1 MRLLTSAAIAGLG
14 SGLLAAALQIWF
26 LQPVLILAEMHES
39 GAAGNMAGAIE
50 GGAHGHGHDG
60 QDHGHGDGRADAEYG
75 AAARAGLVFA
85 FSALIYTGYALV
97 LAACMSLA
105 ALRGAALDARTG
117 AIWGVA
123 GFAVF
128 QMAPAFSM
136 PPETPGMAG
145 ADVDLSQIWWWS
157 TAAATALGLGLL
169 AFGTGWVKR
178 IAGAALILAPHV
190 AGAPQPDGHAGAV
203 PPEVAGLFVS
213 RALGVSLIAWTA
225 MGALAGRFLRE

>member
-1 MRLLTSAAIAGLG
+1 MRILTSAAIAGLG

-26 LQPVLILAEMHES
+26 LQPALILAEMHES
-39 GAAGNMAGAIE
+39 GAAGHMLGAD
-50 GGAHGHGHDG
+50 GGGHGHDG
-60 QDHGHGDGRADAEYG
+60 HDHGHGDGHAGAEYG

-117 AIWGVA
+117 AVWGVA

-145 ADVDLSQIWWWS
+145 ADVDLSQIWWWA
-157 TAAATALGLGLL
+157 TAAATALGLALL
-169 AFGTGWVKR
+169 AFGTGWLQR
-178 IAGAALILAPHV
+178 IAGAALILAPHA

-203 PPEVAGLFVS
+203 PPEVAALFVS

>member
-1 MRLLTSAAIAGLG
+1 MRILTSAAIAGLG

-26 LQPVLILAEMHES
+26 LQPVLILAETYEP
-39 GAAGNMAGAIE
+39 GAMD
-50 GGAHGHGHDG
+50 GGGHSHGHDG
-60 QDHGHGDGRADAEYG
+60 HDHADGDDHEGAEYG
-75 AAARAGLVFA
+75 AAARIGLVFA

-105 ALRGAALDARTG
+105 AMRGAALDARAG
-117 AIWGVA
+117 AIWGVT

-128 QMAPAFSM
+128 QMAPGFSM

-145 ADVDLSQIWWWS
+145 ADISLSQMWWWA
-157 TAAATALGLGLL
+157 TVAATALGLVLL
-169 AFGTGWVKR
+169 VFGTGWVQR

-225 MGALAGRFLRE
+225 MGALVGRFLRA

>member
-1 MRLLTSAAIAGLG
+1 MRILTSAAIAGLG

-26 LQPVLILAEMHES
+26 LQPVLILAETYEP
-39 GAAGNMAGAIE
+39 GAMADAMD
-50 GGAHGHGHDG
+50 GGGHGHGHDG
-60 QDHGHGDGRADAEYG
+60 HDHADGDGHGGAEYG

-97 LAACMSLA
+97 LAACMALA
-105 ALRGAALDARTG
+105 ALRGVALDARTG

-128 QMAPAFSM
+128 QMAPGFSM
-136 PPETPGMAG
+136 PPEAPGMAA
-145 ADVDLSQIWWWS
+145 ADVELSQIWWWA
-157 TAAATALGLGLL
+157 TAAATALGLALL
-169 AFGTGWVKR
+169 AFGTGWVQR

>member
-1 MRLLTSAAIAGLG
+1 MRILTSAAIAGLG

-26 LQPVLILAEMHES
+26 LQPVLILAETYEP
-39 GAAGNMAGAIE
+39 GAMADAMD
-50 GGAHGHGHDG
+50 GGGHSHGHDG
-60 QDHGHGDGRADAEYG
+60 HDHEAG
-75 AAARAGLVFA
+75 AAARIGLVFA

-105 ALRGAALDARTG
+105 AMRGAALDARAG

-128 QMAPAFSM
+128 QMAPGFSM

-145 ADVDLSQIWWWS
+145 ADISLSQMWWWA
-157 TAAATALGLGLL
+157 TVAATAAGLALA
-169 AFGTGWVKR
+169 AFGTGWAPR